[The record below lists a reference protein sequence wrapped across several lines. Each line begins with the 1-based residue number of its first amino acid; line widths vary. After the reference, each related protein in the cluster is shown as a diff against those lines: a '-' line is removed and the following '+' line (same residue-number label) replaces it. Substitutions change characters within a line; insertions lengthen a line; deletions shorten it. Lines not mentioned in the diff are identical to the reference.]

1 MGTAVGKAAER
12 SEAGFPTAA
21 GDRSIVTRS
30 RKTVTKH
37 DRRRL
42 SGTSPNSR
50 QSRRSTSSS
59 HPQDRDNSMEGS
71 FTSFVGIDVSK
82 ASLDVYLLPQERRQ
96 RVSNDKPGIQ
106 ELLGTLPAAGS
117 CLIVVEATG
126 G

>member
-21 GDRSIVTRS
+21 GNRSVPRS
-30 RKTVTKH
+30 HKTVTKR

-50 QSRRSTSSS
+50 QSRHSTSSS
-59 HPQDRDNSMEGS
+59 HPQDRDKPMEGS

-82 ASLDVYLLPQERRQ
+82 ASLDVYLLC
-96 RVSNDKPGIQ
+96 
-106 ELLGTLPAAGS
+106 GS
-117 CLIVVEATG
+117 RPRGLV
-126 G
+126 